1 MGRQIDLN
9 CDLGESY
16 GSFQVG
22 ADEQVI
28 ALVSSVNIACGW
40 HAGDPMTIEKTVG
53 LAKRHGVGL
62 GAHPGLPDLMGF
74 GRRHLH
80 ISPEEACAYVRYQL
94 GAVSAFAQAACIP
107 IQHLKPHGALYN
119 MAAVDYPLAAG
130 ICRAVASF
138 DPDLILLALSG
149 SEMVRAAKAHGL
161 RVASEVFAD
170 RAYQSDGT
178 LAPRSMPGSVI
189 EDEEAAVRRA
199 LQMAAE
205 GTVESITGEVIPIRA
220 DSICIHGDSPHALRL
235 ARRIRSA
242 LAGHGIRV
250 SSLREVLS

>member
-1 MGRQIDLN
+1 MAKLIDLN

-40 HAGDPMTIEKTVG
+40 HAGDPLTIEKTVG
-53 LAKRHGVGL
+53 LAKQHGVGL
-62 GAHPGLPDLMGF
+62 GAHPGLPDLLGF
-74 GRRHLH
+74 GRRRLH

-94 GAVSAFAQAACIP
+94 GAVSAFAQAAGIP
-107 IQHLKPHGALYN
+107 VQHLKPHGALYN
-119 MAAVDYPLAAG
+119 MAAVDYPLASG

-138 DPDLILLALSG
+138 DPGLILLGLSG
-149 SEMVRAAKAHGL
+149 SEMVRAAKDHGL

-178 LAPRSMPGSVI
+178 LVPRDLPGSVI
-189 EDEEAAVRRA
+189 TDEETAVQRA
-199 LQMAAE
+199 LQLAAE
-205 GTVESITGEVIPIRA
+205 GTVESNTGAVIPIRA

-235 ARRIRSA
+235 AQCICSA
-242 LAGHGIRV
+242 LADRGIRV
-250 SSLREVLS
+250 SSLQNVLS